1 MSVYYIDNKMAPS
14 AEPALDIEK
23 NDPSL
28 NGQKTG
34 SFLNEFRLNIED
46 LNRLFFSRYEID
58 YISQYF
64 SLRNLEFRVVTHS
77 CETNTCFEKAELLG
91 SWDPLNVIKA
101 LYFEYSEDDSLYVVV
116 VPETG
121 CFINRARL
129 KDVLNLPGDG
139 FLKKANVL
147 PKYMSFGT
155 CSPFITKED
164 LKINGGRIEKIIFD
178 SETLN
183 IKKNDK
189 NLDDFSFGLDHRMSI
204 QMNYYHCYNML
215 MKIYPAVV
223 AEEEIL
229 NLSFKE
235 KLIRNNGKINIAYEF
250 HSLNYRTAR
259 FINSIHGYG
268 DVSIIND
275 YIDELDLPRV
285 LNGSSKILTIGYSI
299 NKH

>member
-1 MSVYYIDNKMAPS
+1 
-14 AEPALDIEK
+14 
-23 NDPSL
+23 
-28 NGQKTG
+28 
-34 SFLNEFRLNIED
+34 
-46 LNRLFFSRYEID
+46 
-58 YISQYF
+58 
-64 SLRNLEFRVVTHS
+64 
-77 CETNTCFEKAELLG
+77 
-91 SWDPLNVIKA
+91 
-101 LYFEYSEDDSLYVVV
+101 
-116 VPETG
+116 
-121 CFINRARL
+121 
-129 KDVLNLPGDG
+129 
-139 FLKKANVL
+139 
-147 PKYMSFGT
+147 
-155 CSPFITKED
+155 
-164 LKINGGRIEKIIFD
+164 
-178 SETLN
+178 
-183 IKKNDK
+183 
-189 NLDDFSFGLDHRMSI
+189 
-204 QMNYYHCYNML
+204 MNYYHCYNML